1 MGPAEAESMD
11 DDLALVLSGGG
22 AHAAYQVG
30 FLRCVA
36 GHFPELRIPIL
47 TGVSAGAINAAFLAN
62 YQGTFAESI
71 DALASLWQ
79 GLSIGRI
86 FRADTWSLAKNLLLW
101 GVHLLSGGI
110 ARTPSPKG
118 LVDTTP
124 LRKLLEEGFA
134 APDDAMIGI
143 RENIRRQRLRAV
155 AITTTNYATGQIV
168 TWVQG
173 KNIEVW
179 ERPDRH
185 SVMTE
190 ITVDQ
195 IMASTALPILFPAV
209 KIGNSWHG
217 DGGIGQYAPLSPAL
231 HLGARRILAVS
242 TRYRPSPEEI
252 RNAARSEEYP
262 SAAKLM
268 DVLMNSIFVEH
279 LDQDVLGLERVNR
292 LLKRESMPEDPK
304 LRLVRAFTL
313 RPSLNLSKLA
323 GKYEPDLPRPFRF
336 LTRRFGTHET
346 RSFDWLSMVMFDS
359 RYIRTLMEI
368 GESDA
373 ERRIGEI
380 SALLS

>member
-1 MGPAEAESMD
+1 
-11 DDLALVLSGGG
+11 
-22 AHAAYQVG
+22 
-30 FLRCVA
+30 
-36 GHFPELRIPIL
+36 
-47 TGVSAGAINAAFLAN
+47 
-62 YQGTFAESI
+62 
-71 DALASLWQ
+71 
-79 GLSIGRI
+79 
-86 FRADTWSLAKNLLLW
+86 
-101 GVHLLSGGI
+101 
-110 ARTPSPKG
+110 
-118 LVDTTP
+118 
-124 LRKLLEEGFA
+124 
-134 APDDAMIGI
+134 MIGI

-252 RNAARSEEYP
+252 RKAARSEEYP

-323 GKYEPDLPRPFRF
+323 GRYEPDLPRPFRF
-336 LTRRFGTHET
+336 LTRRFGTRET